1 MPFVAI
7 VVVLLGVIGLL
18 TLRSFARDAGDEAL
32 AKRDQANELLA
43 SRARALA
50 IKNGV
55 PISGALDVYKT
66 VPMYTARSIFEQKC
80 KGCHDA
86 KSKDR
91 KGPIIGAGH
100 GDRAWF
106 EAFLRA
112 PAGDAFWGHTKM
124 GPTDDGMKPVEMT
137 PAELTDL
144 TELLYAQ
151 SGASDADATKRDRGG
166 ALFEK
171 ACTDCHSIAEGTAGT
186 GGPGL
191 GDIGSRDWYTS
202 YISNPKAAVHM
213 GKLSE
218 MPRFDGDLTIT
229 ERDALAGYL
238 VWLRTASQADL
249 DKLGP
254 L

>member
-1 MPFVAI
+1 MPFVAA
-7 VVVLLGVIGLL
+7 VLVLIGVICLL
-18 TLRSFARDAGDEAL
+18 TLRSFSRDAGDEAL

-50 IKNGV
+50 VKNGV

-100 GDRAWF
+100 GNRAWL
-106 EAFLRA
+106 EAFLHA
-112 PAGDAFWGHTKM
+112 PSGDAFWGHTKL
-124 GPTDDGMKPVEMT
+124 GPTDDAMKPVELT
-137 PAELTDL
+137 PAELNDL

-151 SGASDADATKRDRGG
+151 SGASDTDATKRDRGK
-166 ALFEK
+166 AIFDK
-171 ACTDCHSIAEGTAGT
+171 ACTDCHSIDEGVAG
-186 GGPGL
+186 GVGPGL
-191 GDIGSRDWYTS
+191 GDLGSRDWYTS
-202 YISNPKAAVHM
+202 FISNPKAAIHM
-213 GKLSE
+213 GKQSE
-218 MPRFDGDLTIT
+218 MPRFDADLTIT
-229 ERDALAGYL
+229 ERDALSAYL